1 MAPVSV
7 GSSAPFHARRP
18 SSHAHHHRRFSS
30 SLSENGLL
38 SGLTSA
44 ADSDVEESRIPTPE
58 PLQSSGKVFRGVRCC
73 CPSALSVRCAH
84 PCMIPPVQPSN
95 SEVTRQRSVTEAVV
109 MDSLKSS
116 RSAGSSAS
124 LLDMVCPSM
133 KTINPWLPSCV
144 IHDLKAPLHSGL
156 HTVGTTFAHR

>member
-58 PLQSSGKVFRGVRCC
+58 PLQSSGK
-73 CPSALSVRCAH
+73 
-84 PCMIPPVQPSN
+84 PSN

-124 LLDMVCPSM
+124 LLDMMTPEGVQKIVDALQEDRLMHSASEDSEELSSMSEFTSPSA
-133 KTINPWLPSCV
+133 NVSPRP
-144 IHDLKAPLHSGL
+144 P
-156 HTVGTTFAHR
+156 